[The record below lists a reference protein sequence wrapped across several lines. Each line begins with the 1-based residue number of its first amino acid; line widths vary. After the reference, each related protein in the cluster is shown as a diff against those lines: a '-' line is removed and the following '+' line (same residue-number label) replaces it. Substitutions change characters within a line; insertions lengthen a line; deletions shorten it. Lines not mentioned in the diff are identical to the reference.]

1 VEYRHDIVRLE
12 VLTAVSMKISVFWVV
27 ALCSLVDVNQRF
39 RGHTA
44 SVIRAMAEAV

>member
-1 VEYRHDIVRLE
+1 
-12 VLTAVSMKISVFWVV
+12 MKISVFWVI

-44 SVIRAMAEAV
+44 SIIKAMKARQGKAKLGKAR